1 MRREKGGNREIE
13 PENAGAAFHRGLIA
27 VATETTATSA
37 KRPQRPQ
44 NDRKT
49 TEKNGAVVGSRP
61 KHVSYNGGQVISAG
75 RRCGMGEA
83 ATFENGIYRQGPAR
97 LSDLCGEKG
106 LAIGNSNFEA
116 VVRTSVFVDKSM
128 LIADI

>member
-1 MRREKGGNREIE
+1 
-13 PENAGAAFHRGLIA
+13 
-27 VATETTATSA
+27 
-37 KRPQRPQ
+37 
-44 NDRKT
+44 
-49 TEKNGAVVGSRP
+49 
-61 KHVSYNGGQVISAG
+61 
-75 RRCGMGEA
+75 MGEA